1 MHDLK
6 RQHDF
11 AAAGAGLRAATGIC
25 CAGAAVRRTAT
36 GNLHALS
43 ELLICLVGAGVG
55 FGRVCRPGRARPSFE
70 GARVGNPNMTSI

>member
-1 MHDLK
+1 VHDLK

-36 GNLHALS
+36 GNLRALS
-43 ELLICLVGAGVG
+43 VLMICLVGASVG